1 MTKTPEAGEGA
12 GPTTDPVLSESTRE
26 AVVEAAK
33 ASVPATFDLL
43 IKKPRRTLDF
53 TIYTRGDDGE
63 ELALQMRYQAI
74 SSKRYDE
81 LQAANPPASKERQ
94 QGAIYNV
101 DTFAPALISEVSLDP
116 KLSYEQASELYH
128 SDDWAPGEISNLFIN
143 ALSVCNQGLNV
154 PFNARD

>member
-1 MTKTPEAGEGA
+1 MT
-12 GPTTDPVLSESTRE
+12 DDLDQLSEESRE

-33 ASVPATFDLL
+33 TSRPATFDLL

-53 TIYTRGDDGE
+53 TIYSRGDDGE
-63 ELALQMRYQAI
+63 EVALQMKYRAI
-74 SSKRYDE
+74 SSKQYDA
-81 LQAANPPASKERQ
+81 LQAEHPPPAKERQ

-116 KLSYEQASELYH
+116 KLNVEQATEIYH
-128 SDDWAPGEISNLFIN
+128 SDDWAPGEISNLFMN
-143 ALSVCNQGLNV
+143 ALLVCNQGLNV